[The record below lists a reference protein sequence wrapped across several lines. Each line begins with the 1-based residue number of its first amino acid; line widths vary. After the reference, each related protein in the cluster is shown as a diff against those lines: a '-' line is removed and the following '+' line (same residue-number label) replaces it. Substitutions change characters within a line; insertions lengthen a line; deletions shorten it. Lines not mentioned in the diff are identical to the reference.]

1 MGGKPRRHFL
11 HRAVTRVQGA
21 CDTVQS
27 PEMHDVTAFI
37 LAGGQSSRMGTE
49 KAFLELEGRLLIDRM
64 IDIVKTVA
72 EQVRI
77 VGPKQKFA
85 AFGQIALDI
94 YPERGPLGGIH
105 AALNI
110 SRTEFNLVLAVDMP
124 FVEPH
129 FLEYLLQQAAH
140 SEALAVVPKTRDG
153 YQPLCASYRKEF
165 EAAVEKAL
173 AAGQNKVDAL
183 FAPAITRVIDE
194 KELAKL
200 GLPDTMFRNLNTRED
215 YERAKG
221 AGTQGGR

>member
-1 MGGKPRRHFL
+1 MDCRIVRKPRELLL
-11 HRAVTRVQGA
+11 HPRLAPKCHA
-21 CDTVQS
+21 VQS
-27 PEMHDVTAFI
+27 SKMHDVTAFI

-49 KAFLELEGRLLIDRM
+49 KAFLELEGQLLIDRM
-64 IDIVKTVA
+64 IDIAKTVA
-72 EQVRI
+72 EQIRI
-77 VGPKQKFA
+77 VGPKPKFA
-85 AFGQIALDI
+85 AFGQIATDI

-129 FLEYLLQQAAH
+129 FLQYLLKQAVH
-140 SEALAVVPKTRDG
+140 SEALVVVPKTRDG
-153 YQPLCASYRKEF
+153 YQPLCASYRKDF
-165 EAAVEKAL
+165 EAIAEKAL
-173 AAGQNKVDAL
+173 VAGSNKIDAL
-183 FAPAITRVIDE
+183 FGPAITQVIDE

-221 AGTQGGR
+221 SGAR

>member
-1 MGGKPRRHFL
+1 
-11 HRAVTRVQGA
+11 
-21 CDTVQS
+21 
-27 PEMHDVTAFI
+27 MHDVTAFI

-72 EQVRI
+72 EQTRI

-85 AFGQIALDI
+85 AFGQIATDI
-94 YPERGPLGGIH
+94 YKERGPLGGIH

-124 FVEPH
+124 FIEPH
-129 FLEYLLQQAAH
+129 FLEYLLKQAVH
-140 SEALAVVPKTRDG
+140 SEALVVVPRTRDG

-165 EAAVEKAL
+165 EGIAETAL
-173 AAGQNKVDAL
+173 NAGQNRVDAL
-183 FAPAITRVIDE
+183 FAPETTRVIDD

-200 GLPDTMFRNLNTRED
+200 GLPDTMFRNLNTMAD
-215 YERAKG
+215 YERAKERG
-221 AGTQGGR
+221 AAGSFGPGR